1 LQSGENSILK
11 KLIVFAALAAL
22 ALSPAFD
29 AEAAS
34 KKKVSSRAE
43 YTKDQQA
50 KFFADALKVC
60 RKHFR
65 EVVGVR
71 VDYKRKRYVCRGR

>member
-1 LQSGENSILK
+1 LQLGENSILK
-11 KLIVFAALAAL
+11 KLIALAALAAL
-22 ALSPAFD
+22 AFSPALD

-34 KKKVSSRAE
+34 KKKTSSRAD
-43 YTKDQQA
+43 YTKEEQA

-60 RKHFR
+60 RKHFQ

-71 VDYKRKRYVCRGR
+71 VDYKRRRYVCRGR

>member
-1 LQSGENSILK
+1 MRK
-11 KLIVFAALAAL
+11 FVVFAALAAL
-22 ALSPAFD
+22 TFSPAFD

-34 KKKVSSRAE
+34 KKKTTSRTDYSKE
-43 YTKDQQA
+43 EQA

-71 VDYKRKRYVCRGR
+71 VDYKRRRYVCRGR

>member
-11 KLIVFAALAAL
+11 KLIVLAALAAL
-22 ALSPAFD
+22 AFSTAFD

-34 KKKVSSRAE
+34 KKKTVSRTDYSKE
-43 YTKDQQA
+43 QQA

-65 EVVGVR
+65 EVFGVR

>member
-1 LQSGENSILK
+1 MK

-22 ALSPAFD
+22 VFSPTFD

-34 KKKVSSRAE
+34 KKKASSRAE